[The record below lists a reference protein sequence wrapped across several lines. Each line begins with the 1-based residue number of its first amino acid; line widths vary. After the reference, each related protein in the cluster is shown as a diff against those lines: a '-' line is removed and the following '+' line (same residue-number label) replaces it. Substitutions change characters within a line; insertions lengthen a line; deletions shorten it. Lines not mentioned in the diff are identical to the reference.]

1 MYRTARAGIFAL
13 AAVHALPVLAQTQ
26 PGTDATTPGPSE
38 IIVTATRRAER
49 LQDVPI
55 SVSAFSQKKLD
66 EQGLRS
72 IDDLSRFAP
81 GITFTRNGLSGNY
94 NDASNTIAI
103 RGIDSSAGAATTGIY
118 VDDTPI
124 QSRRIGF
131 GTQNAYPALFDL
143 ERIEVLRGPQGTLFG
158 AGSEGG
164 TVRFIA
170 PAPSLTAF
178 SAYGRAEVAGTE
190 NGAPSY
196 EVGAAAGGPLIADKL
211 ALRVSASFRRDGGYV
226 DRIDYRTGAVG
237 EHNNNYIDTVTARAG
252 LKWLPTEKLTVSPSF
267 YYQRQY
273 VNDTGAYWAD
283 NPNLSNRAQ
292 GVFNN
297 GNALRNTNT
306 DPFYLAALRLDYD
319 LGWSQLVSNT
329 SYYSRSNRANA
340 DYTQFDRAIYLN
352 ALPVPGDAAVAAFTD
367 RQMNFYQELRL
378 TSADTSARLT
388 YTLGVFYAHLIENST
403 EFVTDPT
410 LNAET
415 GFTACSDA
423 LPCPGGLIYAQPE
436 LKVVDE
442 QIAGFGEARF
452 KLTRTISVAAG
463 VRVSDVRYTSTN
475 DVGGPFFLGFSK
487 ASQSGHET
495 PVTPRVVISFQ
506 PNRDRLFY
514 ASASKGF
521 RVGGVNTPLPSLCGP
536 DLSAL
541 GVTQVPSNYRSDS
554 LWSYEAGAKLS
565 GFDRRVTVNASA
577 FLIEWSNIQQNVY
590 LPSCGLQYTDNL
602 GKVESAGGDLEI
614 AARPIDP
621 LTLGLTVAYTDAYY
635 TQRSAKLPTA
645 LPIVSRGDRL
655 RGAPWSIVASAEYR
669 FAADER
675 RQPYV
680 RADYQLST
688 KLTKLTPTLNAN
700 DALSDTTLT
709 NLPTTENL
717 NLRAGVRLNG
727 IDLSLFAQNLTNDLP
742 VLFRT
747 RDVAYPGSLY
757 FERSARPRTF
767 GMTVTYR
774 R

>member
-1 MYRTARAGIFAL
+1 MITTVPMVAL
-13 AAVHALPVLAQTQ
+13 LSSVGLAFPALAQTAGAAAADPAQ
-26 PGTDATTPGPSE
+26 SE

-49 LQDVPI
+49 LQDVPV

-66 EQGLRS
+66 AQGLRS

-81 GITFTRNGLSGNY
+81 GVTFTRNGLSGNY

-131 GTQNAYPALFDL
+131 GTQNVYPQLFDL
-143 ERIEVLRGPQGTLFG
+143 ERVEVLRGPQGTLFG

-170 PAPSLTAF
+170 PAPSLTAI
-178 SAYGRAEVAGTE
+178 SDYGRAEVSGTE

-196 EVGAAAGGPLIADKL
+196 EVGAALGGPLIEDKL
-211 ALRVSASFRRDGGYV
+211 GLRVSASFRRDGGYV
-226 DRIDYRTGAVG
+226 DRVDPANGRVT
-237 EHNNNYIDTVTARAG
+237 EHNSNSIKTFTARAA
-252 LKWLPTEKLTVSPSF
+252 LKWPATDSLTVSPSF

-273 VNDTGAYWAD
+273 VNDTGAYWAQ
-283 NPNLSNRAQ
+283 NPNLSDRSH

-306 DPFYLAALRLDYD
+306 DPFYLAALRLDYN

-329 SYYSRSNRANA
+329 SYFSRSNRANA
-340 DYTQFDRAIYLN
+340 DYTQFDRALYLN
-352 ALPVPGDAAVAAFTD
+352 ALPAPGDAAVAAFTD
-367 RQMNFYQELRL
+367 RQKNFYQELRL
-378 TSADTSARLT
+378 QSANNNARLT
-388 YTLGVFYAHLIENST
+388 YTIGVFYAHLHENST

-423 LPCPGGLIYAQPE
+423 LPCPGGLIYSQPE

-452 KLTRTISVAAG
+452 KLTHTLSAAAG
-463 VRVSDVRYTSTN
+463 VRVSDVRYTSASKIS
-475 DVGGPFFLGFSK
+475 GPFFGG
-487 ASQSGHET
+487 AVNGSQSGHEV
-495 PVTPRVVISFQ
+495 PVTPRFVLSFQ
-506 PNRDRLFY
+506 PDRDRLFY
-514 ASASKGF
+514 VSASKGF
-521 RVGGVNTPLPSLCGP
+521 RVGGVNTPVPGLCGA
-536 DLSAL
+536 DLVVL
-541 GVTQVPSNYRSDS
+541 GVAQVPSNYSSDS
-554 LWSYEAGAKLS
+554 LWSYELGAKLS
-565 GFDRRVTVNASA
+565 GFNRRLTVNASA

-602 GKVESAGGDLEI
+602 GKVESAGGDIEI

-621 LTLGLTVAYTDAYY
+621 LTLGLTIAYTDAYY
-635 TQRSAKLPTA
+635 TQASTKLPTV

-655 RGAPWSIVASAEYR
+655 RGAPWSVVASAEYR
-669 FAADER
+669 FSADEY

-680 RADYQLST
+680 RADYQVST
-688 KLTKLTPTLNAN
+688 KLTKLIPSLNPG

-709 NLPTTENL
+709 NLPPTENL
-717 NLRAGVRLNG
+717 NVRAGVRLDQ
-727 IDLSLFAQNLTNDLP
+727 IDVSIFAQNLTNDLP
-742 VLFRT
+742 VLFRS

-767 GMTVTYR
+767 GLTVAYR

>member
-1 MYRTARAGIFAL
+1 MNRIARVGVLAL
-13 AAVHALPVLAQTQ
+13 AGATAAPAAAQMLPAADEAASA
-26 PGTDATTPGPSE
+26 PAE

-55 SVSAFSQKKLD
+55 SVSAFSQKTLD
-66 EQGLRS
+66 AQGLRS

-81 GITFTRNGLSGNY
+81 GVTFTRNGLSGNY

-131 GTQNAYPALFDL
+131 GTQNAYPVLFDL

-170 PAPSLTAF
+170 PAPSLTEF
-178 SAYGRAEVAGTE
+178 SAYGRGEVAGTE
-190 NGAPSY
+190 NGGVSY
-196 EVGAAAGGPLIADKL
+196 EVGAAAGGPLVAGKL
-211 ALRVSASFRRDGGYV
+211 ALRVGASFRRDGGYV
-226 DRIDYRTGAVG
+226 DRVDYRTGHVN
-237 EHNNNYIDTVTARAG
+237 EHNSNYINTVTQRAA
-252 LKWLPTEKLTVSPSF
+252 LRWRATDKLIISPSI

-273 VNDTGAYWAD
+273 VNDTGAYWAA
-283 NPNLSNRAQ
+283 NPNLSDRRR

-297 GNALRNTNT
+297 GNALKNVNK

-329 SYYSRSNRANA
+329 SYFNRSNRADA

-367 RQMNFYQELRL
+367 RQKNFYQEFRL
-378 TSADTSARLT
+378 QSVNNAARLT

-415 GFTACSDA
+415 GFTACSVD
-423 LPCPGGLIYAQPE
+423 LPCPGGLIYSQPE

-442 QIAGFGEARF
+442 QIAGFGETRF
-452 KLTRTISVAAG
+452 KFTRTLSLAVG
-463 VRVSDVRYTSTN
+463 LRVSGVRYTTSN
-475 DVGGPFFLGFSK
+475 DVGGPFFGGFSK
-487 ASQSGHET
+487 ATQSGHET
-495 PVTPRVVISFQ
+495 PVTPRLVLSFQ
-506 PNRDRLFY
+506 PDRDRLFY

-521 RVGGVNTPLPSLCGP
+521 RVGGVNTPLPGLCAP
-536 DLSAL
+536 DLSQL
-541 GVTQVPSNYRSDS
+541 GVTQVPRSYSSDS
-554 LWSYEAGAKLS
+554 LWSYEAGAKVS
-565 GFDRRVTVNASA
+565 GFDRRLTVNASA

-590 LPSCGLQYTDNL
+590 LPNCGLQYTDNL
-602 GKVESAGGDLEI
+602 GKVESVGGDVEI
-614 AARPIDP
+614 AARPVDA

-635 TQRSAKLPTA
+635 TQKSAKLDTA

-688 KLTKLTPTLNAN
+688 KLTKLNSTLNPA

-717 NLRAGVRLNG
+717 NLRAGIRLDG
-727 IDLSLFAQNLTNDLP
+727 IDVSVFAQNLTNDLP

-747 RDVAYPGSLY
+747 RDVAYLGSLY

-767 GMTVTYR
+767 GLTVTYR